1 MYETIL
7 VPTDGSEHAIRAA
20 EHARYLARA
29 FDATVHVVSAAD
41 VQTAGGMFNAGGVD
55 EAFVERIEAENEQAI
70 KTTEAIFKESDSLRT
85 AVLRGKPA
93 DATVE
98 YADGHDI
105 DLMAMGTHGR
115 TGVSRYVAGS
125 VTESVVRRAS
135 CPVLTTKA
143 VEESELTGDYGE
155 VMIPTDG
162 SDAASIAIDH
172 GIEIAKRA
180 GARVH
185 AVNIIDSGAIT
196 LTPGYSAPPELLERF
211 EAEGERA
218 TEAIAENAADA
229 GLDTTTSVHEGLP
242 ASDLLAYADENDI
255 DLITMGTTG
264 RTGLNRYLLGSTAE
278 RVIRHAKMP
287 VLAVNARERSEGR

>member
-20 EHARYLARA
+20 EHARHLARA

-70 KTTEAIFKESDSLRT
+70 KATEAIFKESDSLRT
-85 AVLRGKPA
+85 AVLRGRPA
-93 DATVE
+93 DAIVE

-229 GLDTTTSVHEGLP
+229 GLDATTSVREGLP